1 MNDKQSTPSL
11 AASGDDEIKPER
23 VAKVIARAG
32 LCSRR
37 DAERWIEMGRVNVN
51 GKPLITPAMTVLPTD
66 SVEVD
71 GKPLPER
78 EAARLWRYH
87 KPSGLVVSHR
97 DEKDR
102 PSVFDKMPEDLPR
115 VISIGRLDINTEG
128 LLLLTND
135 GGLARLL
142 ELPATGWVR
151 RYRVRA
157 NGRVTLEALEAL
169 KDGLLVD
176 GVQYGP
182 IEAKL
187 DKEQGANVWLT
198 IALREGKNREVKM
211 ICEHLGLKV
220 GRLIRTSF
228 GPFQL
233 GELARG
239 AVDEISQKVLNE
251 QVRGGTKRKEG
262 AKPKRPAD
270 PKLGPDGK
278 PFRKPKRTVVK
289 GKPAGKTGAAKPAT
303 GKSAQGKSTPAK
315 SSQGKSAQGKFS
327 PDESAPRKAAA
338 GKPAANRSGG
348 KGAARADRRR

>member
-1 MNDKQSTPSL
+1 MNRSSKQSKSETPTVE
-11 AASGDDEIKPER
+11 DEAQKPER
-23 VAKVIARAG
+23 VAKVMARAG

-37 DAERWIEMGRVNVN
+37 DAERWIEMGRVSVN
-51 GKPLITPAMTVLPTD
+51 GKPLITPAQTVLPTD
-66 SVEVD
+66 LVEVD
-71 GKPLPER
+71 GNPLPER
-78 EAARLWRYH
+78 EPARLWRYH

-102 PSVFDKMPEDLPR
+102 QSIFDKMPEELPR

-135 GGLARLL
+135 GELARLL

-157 NGRVTLEALEAL
+157 NGKVTPEALDAL
-169 KDGLLVD
+169 KDGLEVE
-176 GVQYGP
+176 GVRYGP

-198 IALREGKNREVKM
+198 IALREGKNREVKK
-211 ICEHLGLKV
+211 ICEYLGLKV

-239 AVDEISQKVLNE
+239 AVDEIAQKVLNE
-251 QVRGGTKRKEG
+251 QVRGGQKRKPG
-262 AKPKRPAD
+262 AKSKRAED

-278 PFRKPKRTVVK
+278 PFRKKPKLIAKAKRSSSK
-289 GKPAGKTGAAKPAT
+289 QPDADNPGRGANKQPKKAGHPKPA
-303 GKSAQGKSTPAK
+303 
-315 SSQGKSAQGKFS
+315 
-327 PDESAPRKAAA
+327 
-338 GKPAANRSGG
+338 
-348 KGAARADRRR
+348 KGAPRADRRR

>member
-1 MNDKQSTPSL
+1 MNAKHQKSSPILPGEGS
-11 AASGDDEIKPER
+11 AKPER

-51 GKPLITPAMTVLPTD
+51 GKPLVTPAMTVLPTD
-66 SVEVD
+66 IVEVD
-71 GKPLPER
+71 GQPLPER
-78 EAARLWRYH
+78 EAARMWRYH
-87 KPSGLVVSHR
+87 KPAGLVVSHR

-102 PSVFDKMPEDLPR
+102 ASVFDKMPDDLPR

-157 NGRVTLEALEAL
+157 NGKVAPEALEAL
-169 KDGLLVD
+169 KDGLQVD

-182 IEAKL
+182 IDAKL

-198 IALREGKNREVKM
+198 IALREGRNREVKK

-239 AVDEISQKVLNE
+239 AVAEISQKVLNE
-251 QVRGGTKRKEG
+251 QVRGGTKRKQG
-262 AKPKRPAD
+262 AKPKKPPQ

-278 PFRKPKRTVVK
+278 PFRKPKRPSTK
-289 GKPAGKTGAAKPAT
+289 NKSGNKPASGKPSASKPVKKHPGA
-303 GKSAQGKSTPAK
+303 
-315 SSQGKSAQGKFS
+315 
-327 PDESAPRKAAA
+327 
-338 GKPAANRSGG
+338 